1 MSVRRIQNN
10 LWKEGSDW
18 WKGKQVRI
26 LYELVTVFCKQKLQI
41 HWENREGSRC
51 VRAISRETC
60 LSQYRN
66 EKVQATRNWQYEMDH
81 RTVCGIIQFYFRCL
95 RFLTEAFFGY
105 IFGRSWRR
113 PSFFVSRALTIG
125 KSGGKRNEK
134 ETGSCIIISSY
145 VCSSTWR
152 MWFLSR

>member
-1 MSVRRIQNN
+1 MKRETGENPVRTRH
-10 LWKEGSDW
+10 
-18 WKGKQVRI
+18 RI
-26 LYELVTVFCKQKLQI
+26 LRAYAIF

-105 IFGRSWRR
+105 IFGRS
-113 PSFFVSRALTIG
+113 
-125 KSGGKRNEK
+125 
-134 ETGSCIIISSY
+134 
-145 VCSSTWR
+145 
-152 MWFLSR
+152 